1 MKAVG
6 DVRPSRADDREDRA
20 QLLALD
26 HLDEGEGESRGR
38 KLCVYMANHID
49 DALDELVSQLLGC
62 SAVLSQMIS
71 RMVEWE
77 SAGHSAPDAAPIPTV
92 AHELIGSV
100 LDEVKRRHSRRDLIV
115 AASIVGE
122 ATNAMTENIFFVPLP
137 EEGSSADDAS
147 GNGQGRDSRVVDGE

>member
-1 MKAVG
+1 MKE
-6 DVRPSRADDREDRA
+6 REK
-20 QLLALD
+20 
-26 HLDEGEGESRGR
+26 SRGR

-92 AHELIGSV
+92 AHEPIGSV

-147 GNGQGRDSRVVDGE
+147 GTGRDGTLGSLTASRAPPLAERDRPSPPCG

>member
-1 MKAVG
+1 MMRGVKSCA
-6 DVRPSRADDREDRA
+6 SR
-20 QLLALD
+20 
-26 HLDEGEGESRGR
+26 
-38 KLCVYMANHID
+38 LCLGMGNHVD
-49 DALDELVSQLLGC
+49 DALDELVSELLGC
-62 SAVLSQMIS
+62 GAVLSQMIS

-122 ATNAMTENIFFVPLP
+122 ATNAITENIF
-137 EEGSSADDAS
+137 
-147 GNGQGRDSRVVDGE
+147 